1 MVLQMKRFPL
11 FVTLD
16 QLPVLVVGGGEI
28 AERKIKLILKAN
40 AIIHVLAKEFS
51 EQVDALIKIHKLKK
65 IKSEV
70 RLSDLSKAYSLIIA
84 ATNSKR
90 TNKDLY
96 RFAQKHNI
104 LINVVDEP
112 ALCTCTFGSIVERGD
127 LVVAISSG
135 GNAPVF
141 ARQLREKIESILPQS
156 TKFLIEFSGNM
167 REKVAKTFKQF
178 NKRRVLW
185 ETFYEHLST
194 YKNLDFYQ
202 QKSFFNKLL
211 NQHKKLQTGEVFLV
225 GAGPGDPELLTIRAL
240 HLLQKADICIYD
252 NLVSKEILELVR
264 RDAHMIYAGKL
275 RDNHTIQ
282 QNEINKLL
290 IKYAKKGLRV
300 LRLKGGDPFIFG
312 RGGEEISELMSQKI
326 KFQVVPGITSASGVS
341 AYAGIPLTHRD
352 FSQSCIFITGHEK
365 DGELNINWERL
376 NTQNQTIVIYM
387 GLYSLAKI
395 TTNLIAVGMSRNMPI
410 AVVQEGTTQ
419 NQKVLVSTLSRVV
432 KKVADEKI
440 KSPAILIIGNVV
452 KLRKKIKWFN

>member
-1 MVLQMKRFPL
+1 M
-11 FVTLD
+11 
-16 QLPVLVVGGGEI
+16 
-28 AERKIKLILKAN
+28 
-40 AIIHVLAKEFS
+40 
-51 EQVDALIKIHKLKK
+51 
-65 IKSEV
+65 
-70 RLSDLSKAYSLIIA
+70 
-84 ATNSKR
+84 
-90 TNKDLY
+90 
-96 RFAQKHNI
+96 
-104 LINVVDEP
+104 
-112 ALCTCTFGSIVERGD
+112 
-127 LVVAISSG
+127 
-135 GNAPVF
+135 
-141 ARQLREKIESILPQS
+141 
-156 TKFLIEFSGNM
+156 
-167 REKVAKTFKQF
+167 
-178 NKRRVLW
+178 W
-185 ETFYEHLST
+185 
-194 YKNLDFYQ
+194 
-202 QKSFFNKLL
+202 
-211 NQHKKLQTGEVFLV
+211 
-225 GAGPGDPELLTIRAL
+225 AGPGDPELLTIRAL

-275 RDNHTIQ
+275 RDNHTIE

-365 DGELNINWERL
+365 DGDLKVNWERL
-376 NTQNQTIVIYM
+376 NAENQTIVIYM
-387 GLYSLAKI
+387 GLHSLAKI
-395 TTNLIAVGMSRNMPI
+395 TTNLIAVGMAKNMPI

>member
-40 AIIHVLAKEFS
+40 ANIHVLAKEFS

-112 ALCTCTFGSIVERGD
+112 ALCSCTFGSIVERGD

>member
-1 MVLQMKRFPL
+1 MKRFPL

-211 NQHKKLQTGEVFLV
+211 NQYKKLQTGEVFLV

-365 DGELNINWERL
+365 DGDLNINWERL

>member
-1 MVLQMKRFPL
+1 MKRFPL

>member
-112 ALCTCTFGSIVERGD
+112 ALCSCTFGSIVERGD

-365 DGELNINWERL
+365 EGDLKVNWERL
-376 NTQNQTIVIYM
+376 NAQNQTIVVYM
-387 GLYSLAKI
+387 GLHSLAKI
-395 TTNLIAVGMSRNMPI
+395 TTNLIAVGMAKNMPI

-419 NQKVLVSTLSRVV
+419 DQKVLVSTLSRVV

-452 KLRKKIKWFN
+452 RLRKKIKWFN